1 VDTKRRQGRRTLKGF
16 CLLGLIALLSSCAS
30 PGSASASKKL
40 LILGLDG
47 LDPQITTRLM
57 DEGKLPNFSRLRSN
71 GSFSPL
77 ATSIPPESPVAWST
91 FLTGL
96 DAGGHGI
103 FDFIHRDPATMVPYL
118 STTTTQ
124 APGWNLPLGRW
135 RIPLWQG
142 DIQLNRKGRAFWEI
156 LEDHGVPCTIVRI
169 PANYPPTHSRARQLA
184 GMGTPDLEGTYGTFS
199 FYTDEPAGSYGDVA
213 GGRVFYVRVRRDRV
227 EAELPGPDN
236 SFERDSPRL
245 SIPFTVLIDASN
257 PVAKVII
264 QERQV
269 LLKPGEWSEWVPVR
283 FEMLPLGMV
292 SAAGIVRFYLKEI
305 RPDFKLYVSPVNVDP
320 SDPVLPIS
328 EPAGY
333 APELQENVG
342 RFSTLG
348 IPEDTKALSG
358 GILDRAEFL
367 AQSRLLREEE
377 TRLLDYQLEHFKS
390 GVLFFYSG
398 RADQLQHMFWR
409 EMETGDREF
418 GDTIEKVYQDMD
430 SLVGCAVSQVDSRTV
445 VIALSDHGFAGFS
458 RAFSLNNWL
467 EQQGYAAR
475 QRQAGSGYLE
485 PFDWARTRAYGLGF
499 TGLYV
504 NEKGREKNGWVQP
517 AARDAL
523 LDEIQKKLLEI
534 RDPVNGKPVVTHVY
548 RADCVYS
555 GAEVA
560 KGPDL
565 IVGYNRG
572 YRASWESVLGLFS
585 AEVLADN
592 TDQWSGDH
600 LMDPALVPGILFAN
614 RPIQASKP
622 GLLDLA
628 PTILK
633 EFGVEK
639 DADMKGNPVF

>member
-1 VDTKRRQGRRTLKGF
+1 MISLF
-16 CLLGLIALLSSCAS
+16 LLASCSST
-30 PGSASASKKL
+30 PPSKKV

-47 LDPQITTRLM
+47 LDPLVVTRLM
-57 DEGKLPNFSRLRSN
+57 DEGKLPNFSRLRCE

-103 FDFIHRDPATMVPYL
+103 FDFIHRDPETMVPYL

-124 APGWNLPLGRW
+124 GPGWTLPLGRW
-135 RIPLWQG
+135 RLPLWQG
-142 DIQLNRKGRAFWEI
+142 DIKLNRKGRAFWEI

-169 PANYPPTHSRARQLA
+169 PANYPPTDSDARQLA

-199 FYTDEPAGSYGDVA
+199 FYTDEPAGSYGEVS
-213 GGRVFYVRVRRDRV
+213 GGRVFYVRVRRDRID
-227 EAELPGPDN
+227 ASLPGPMN
-236 SFERDSPRL
+236 SFERGDPQV
-245 SIPFTVLIDASN
+245 SIPFTVVIDAAN
-257 PVAKVII
+257 PVAKVSI

-269 LLKPGEWSEWVPVR
+269 VLKPGEWSDWVPVR
-283 FEMLPLGMV
+283 FSMLPLG
-292 SAAGIVRFYLKEI
+292 AASVDGIVRLYLKEI

-320 SDPVLPIS
+320 SNPVLPIS

-333 APELQENVG
+333 ARELQQNLG
-342 RFSTLG
+342 HFFTLG
-348 IPEDTKALSG
+348 IPEDTKALSA

-367 AQSRLLREEE
+367 AQSQLIRKEER
-377 TRLLDYQLEHFKS
+377 RLLDFQLRNFKS

-398 RADQLQHMFWR
+398 RVDQGQHMFWR
-409 EMETGDREF
+409 EMEDGDKEF
-418 GDTIEKVYQDMD
+418 GDTIEKLYQEMD
-430 SLVGCAVSQVDSRTV
+430 DLVGYAVSHVDPQTL

-467 EQQGYAAR
+467 EEQGYAAR
-475 QRQAGSGYLE
+475 HPGGGSGYLE
-485 PFDWARTRAYGLGF
+485 PFDWPRTRAYGLGF
-499 TGLYV
+499 TGLYL
-504 NEKGREKNGWVQP
+504 NQKGREKNGWVT
-517 AARDAL
+517 AAQRTAL

-534 RDPVNGKPVVTHVY
+534 RDPVSGKPVVTGVY
-548 RADCVYS
+548 RADRVYS
-555 GAEVA
+555 GQEST

-585 AEVLADN
+585 PQLLADN

-600 LMDPALVPGILFAN
+600 LMDPQLVPGILFTN
-614 RPIQASKP
+614 RPITAAKP

-633 EFGVEK
+633 EFGVAK
-639 DADMKGNPVF
+639 AATMKGNSVF

>member
-1 VDTKRRQGRRTLKGF
+1 
-16 CLLGLIALLSSCAS
+16 
-30 PGSASASKKL
+30 
-40 LILGLDG
+40 
-47 LDPQITTRLM
+47 M
-57 DEGKLPNFSRLRSN
+57 DEGKLPNFSRLRGQ

-103 FDFIHRDPATMVPYL
+103 FDFIHRDPDTLVPYL

-124 APGWNLPLGRW
+124 AAGWTLPLGRW

-142 DIQLNRKGRAFWEI
+142 DIKLNRKGRAFWEI
-156 LEDHGVPCTIVRI
+156 LEDHDIPCTIVRI
-169 PANYPPTHSRARQLA
+169 PANYPPTNSDARQLA

-213 GGRVFYVRVRRDRV
+213 GGRVFYVRVRRDRM
-227 EAELPGPDN
+227 EANLPGPNN
-236 SFERDSPRL
+236 SFERGFPQL
-245 SIPFTVLIDASN
+245 SIPFTVVIDASN

-264 QERQV
+264 QDRQV
-269 LLKPGEWSEWVPVR
+269 VLQPREWSEWIPVR
-283 FEMLPLGMV
+283 FEMLPLGAA
-292 SAAGIVRFYLKEI
+292 SANGIVRFYLKEI

-320 SDPVLPIS
+320 SNPVLPIS
-328 EPAGY
+328 QPAGY
-333 APELQENVG
+333 ARELQLKLGN
-342 RFSTLG
+342 FSTLG

-377 TRLLDYQLEHFKS
+377 NRLLDDQLENFKS

-409 EMETGDREF
+409 EMETHDPEF
-418 GDTIEKVYQDMD
+418 GSTIEQVYQDMD
-430 SLVGCAVSQVDSRTV
+430 SLVGYAVSHVDPRTL

-475 QRQAGSGYLE
+475 RRDAGSGYLE
-485 PFDWARTRAYGLGF
+485 SFDWARTRAYGLGF
-499 TGLYV
+499 TGLYL
-504 NEKGREKNGWVQP
+504 NLKGREKNGRLP
-517 AARDAL
+517 AAERSAL
-523 LDEIQKKLLEI
+523 LDEIGKKLLEI
-534 RDPVNGKPVVTHVY
+534 RDPANGEPVVTRVY
-548 RADCVYS
+548 RADRVYS
-555 GAEVA
+555 GAEA
-560 KGPDL
+560 ARGPDL
-565 IVGYNRG
+565 VVGYNRG

-585 AEVLADN
+585 AQVIADN

-600 LMDPALVPGILFAN
+600 LMDAELVPGILFTN
-614 RPIQASKP
+614 RPIKAAKP

-633 EFGVEK
+633 EFGVGK
-639 DADMKGNPVF
+639 GAGMKGNSIF